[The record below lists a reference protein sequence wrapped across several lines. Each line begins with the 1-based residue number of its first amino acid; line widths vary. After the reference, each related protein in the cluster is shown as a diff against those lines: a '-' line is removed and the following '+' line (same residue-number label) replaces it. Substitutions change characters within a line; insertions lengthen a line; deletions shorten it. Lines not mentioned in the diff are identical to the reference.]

1 MNTMI
6 TRISIIRYVYRLQIV
21 CVQCS
26 EVVLKWFFWFLF
38 VCYWFFVGV
47 VASVLVC
54 WSFFLLMAERAISVT
69 FVGFWVEFFDSFLIV
84 AVGCW
89 ICMDWWTAAILF
101 SVVDWIFLLLFVFQG
116 MLLGVIDSDL
126 ALTNCI
132 SMTSQYTC
140 PSTTYNSPLQ
150 CIVENFLA
158 AVNVFLRRPS
168 GGCVNTTSIG
178 PHMSA
183 DRYGVTSNIIW

>member
-1 MNTMI
+1 MKSWNITNEDHDNTNFRNNI
-6 TRISIIRYVYRLQIV
+6 LILICYRLQIV

-26 EVVLKWFFWFLF
+26 EVVLKWFFLF
-38 VCYWFFVGV
+38 
-47 VASVLVC
+47 
-54 WSFFLLMAERAISVT
+54 
-69 FVGFWVEFFDSFLIV
+69 
-84 AVGCW
+84 
-89 ICMDWWTAAILF
+89 
-101 SVVDWIFLLLFVFQG
+101 LFVFQW